1 MKHPKMK
8 LTLIEAVRSLS
19 PEAFTVGQLTD
30 TYLNL
35 PNCEHQTK
43 KLARQFVYRNIQ
55 RLIESDDMKRLDN
68 QSRWPRYKA
77 VSQFLLKT
85 KAASNAA
92 KTEAIEDTNDNAVMV
107 SREKLTE
114 RLNQHKLDMLSAI
127 GEAEEYNIICN
138 ELPSLRGDAQELYN
152 QARDRCSKILGRVKA
167 LESLLSSN
175 SSANK

>member
-8 LTLIEAVRSLS
+8 LTLIEAVRSLL

-30 TYLNL
+30 AYLNL

-43 KLARQFVYRNIQ
+43 KPARQFVYRNIQ
-55 RLIESDDMKRLDN
+55 RLLESGDMKRIDN

-77 VSQFLLKT
+77 VSRFLLKT
-85 KAASNAA
+85 KASTNSA
-92 KTEAIEDTNDNAVMV
+92 KTKPVEDTNDNAVMV
-107 SREKLTE
+107 SREKLKE
-114 RLNQHKLDMLSAI
+114 RLNQHKLDMLSAL

-152 QARDRCSKILGRVKA
+152 QARDRCSEILGRIKA
-167 LESLLSSN
+167 LESLLGSN
-175 SSANK
+175 SPTNK